1 MHFGISA
8 NTNNMIPVSAN
19 VNVPGMQVNTNVG
32 YNGPSVS
39 AGIGVPGVH
48 ANIGT
53 TGISAGIGVPGVH
66 ANMGI
71 NGPIYGVNI
80 PGVVIVGANKLP
92 LMQYRRNA
100 ITVIVLACFA
110 PWGCLTYVGRAK
122 TQALAMVIIS
132 LLMLAGL
139 IVASCFALHM
149 PSSKSGWNGRR
160 FFVLIM
166 CSIGSAFYA
175 ATIAIWIQVIILIK
189 SLSPG
194 ESILEDIILIVCIV
208 LLGVDL
214 AFKVPLIVNAM
225 LLGTRVFKHY
235 KP

>member
-1 MHFGISA
+1 MHFGIS
-8 NTNNMIPVSAN
+8 T
-19 VNVPGMQVNTNVG
+19 
-32 YNGPSVS
+32 NGPSVSAGIGVPGLHANIGTNGIS

-53 TGISAGIGVPGVH
+53 NGISAGIGVPGVH
-66 ANMGI
+66 ANIGM
-71 NGPIYGVNI
+71 NGPSFNVNI

-110 PWGCLTYVGRAK
+110 PWGCLSYVAK
-122 TQALAMVIIS
+122 VKTTAIAMVIVS

-160 FFVLIM
+160 LFVLIM
-166 CSIGSAFYA
+166 CSIGSAFYV
-175 ATIAIWIQVIILIK
+175 ATIAIWIQVIIFIK
-189 SLSPG
+189 AALSPG
-194 ESILEDIILIVCIV
+194 GSFLTDLVLYICLA

-225 LLGTRVFKHY
+225 LLGTRVFKLY